1 MKTTI
6 ISLLL
11 AIAAACNAQTSISIN
26 QLKGTKW
33 MITQPVIDDE
43 TETVMCLDSTYTV
56 TVNFLPIKKIADA
69 TFKYYLSPSVPPSF
83 DFSKVGKP
91 TSGKFLIGYND
102 RGNKMFYYQIISFSP
117 QKMVL
122 LRKGKPYSIGGA
134 DDLYMTYKRVK

>member
-1 MKTTI
+1 MIIQKIIVIFTEKNFATLMKTTI

-56 TVNFLPIKKIADA
+56 R
-69 TFKYYLSPSVPPSF
+69 
-83 DFSKVGKP
+83 KP
-91 TSGKFLIGYND
+91 TRGKFLIGYND

-134 DDLYMTYKRVK
+134 DD

>member
-33 MITQPVIDDE
+33 QRTSPAYNDKISTLIYS
-43 TETVMCLDSTYTV
+43 DSTYMNIT
-56 TVNFLPIKKIADA
+56 NYLLIKELSES

-91 TSGKFLIGYND
+91 TSGKFLIVYNRKMD
-102 RGNKMFYYQIISFSP
+102 EMFYYQIISFSP